1 MPHKKNNQLSKFPFN
16 TSATF
21 FAWQYCEI
29 HRETTTCYYFVD
41 HIMEVW
47 GQLSEVWN
55 SEASQGNPDSSAVSL
70 LLNFPNNSNI
80 AKSQTKYPYF

>member
-1 MPHKKNNQLSKFPFN
+1 MGLPLRGIHHPVQSNILHLAVLPP
-16 TSATF
+16 ALMVF

-55 SEASQGNPDSSAVSL
+55 SEASQACKATPIL
-70 LLNFPNNSNI
+70 LLLANC
-80 AKSQTKYPYF
+80 

>member
-1 MPHKKNNQLSKFPFN
+1 MLPPALMV
-16 TSATF
+16 F

>member
-1 MPHKKNNQLSKFPFN
+1 
-16 TSATF
+16 
-21 FAWQYCEI
+21 
-29 HRETTTCYYFVD
+29 
-41 HIMEVW
+41 MEVW

-80 AKSQTKYPYF
+80 AKSQTKSPYF